1 MDKKTRKRLKKILS
15 EGYFGYSSETPAEHH
30 EFDSPYTDDE
40 LRQERVR
47 LQALMA
53 CRAEVIKKKGKD
65 GPSRFSATQ
74 AEERNEDA
82 RRRIAWIDSVLAY
95 REELKRQEK
104 AGSKNPPVRTKD
116 SSTRRKTG

>member
-15 EGYFGYSSETPAEHH
+15 EGYYGYSSETPARHH
-30 EFDSPYTDDE
+30 EFNSPYTDDE

-47 LQALMA
+47 LQALIA
-53 CRAEVIKKKGKD
+53 CRAEVIQKKGKD
-65 GPSRFSATQ
+65 GPSRSSATQ

-95 REELKRQEK
+95 RDELKRQEK
-104 AGSKNPPVRTKD
+104 AGSKNPPVQAKD